1 MTTAR
6 SRIVNG
12 AQVRAARAML
22 GWRRRD
28 LAAAA
33 GLHPNAVAYWERQGD
48 IMAGGIEPIGC
59 CRIRQACERAGI
71 VFIADLGPGVLLT
84 TSDRCA

>member
-6 SRIVNG
+6 SGIVSG

-48 IMAGGIEPIGC
+48 IIAGSIEPVGCRRMQAGG
-59 CRIRQACERAGI
+59 
-71 VFIADLGPGVLLT
+71 
-84 TSDRCA
+84 